1 MTGSAPNGPPPTET
15 LVDAAFV
22 EELRRV
28 CGPEAVLS
36 GRKETLVYDCDA
48 FVIQKQFPDV
58 VVLPENT
65 EQVARVV
72 RLCHERGIPFVGRGA
87 GTGLSGGALAL
98 NGGVIIAMTRMKRI
112 LEVDLRN
119 RRIVAEAGA
128 VNISLT
134 RAVEAAGYQYAP
146 DPSSQMACTIGG
158 NVSENSGGP
167 HTLKYGVTVNHV
179 LGLTVVLP
187 DGEIVR
193 LGGKEEDRVGYDL
206 PGIVVGSE
214 GTFGIVTEVVA
225 RLVRQPQSIRT
236 LLGVFETV
244 EDATNTVSGIIADG
258 IVPAALEMMDQL
270 IIEAVEAAFH
280 FGFPL
285 DAGACLIV
293 ELDGLEAGIDRQVE
307 RVREIC
313 AAHHAREVRA
323 ARPGP
328 ERDLLWKARKRAFG
342 AVGRLAPSNITQDGV
357 IPRTKLPVVLK
368 EIQRIVAHYGLRV
381 ANVFHAGDGN
391 LHPLILFDERDPEQ
405 IKGVVAA
412 SEEIL
417 KMCVAYGGS
426 ITGEHGIGIEKSSY
440 VTCQFSEKDLEV
452 MAQLKQVF
460 DPQGLCNPGK
470 LFPTG
475 KGCLETTMKKRRSV
489 AL

>member
-1 MTGSAPNGPPPTET
+1 MTPTLEAPPSHPI
-15 LVDAAFV
+15 DAAFL
-22 EELRRV
+22 EELRRI
-28 CGPEAVLS
+28 CGPEGVLS
-36 GRKETLVYDCDA
+36 GKMETMVYDCDA
-48 FVIQKQFPDV
+48 FVIQKQLPDV
-58 VVLPENT
+58 VVLPTTT
-65 EQVARVV
+65 EQVAGVV
-72 RLCHERGIPFVGRGA
+72 RLCASKGVPFVGRGA

-98 NGGVIIAMTRMKRI
+98 NGGVILAMTRMKQI
-112 LEVDLRN
+112 LDIDLRN
-119 RRIVAEAGA
+119 RRITAQAGC

-134 RAVEAAGYQYAP
+134 RAVAEDGYQYAP

-193 LGGKEEDRVGYDL
+193 LGGKEEDAVGYDL
-206 PGIVVGSE
+206 VGIVVGSE
-214 GTFGIVTEVVA
+214 GTFGIVTEVIA
-225 RLVRQPQSIRT
+225 RLVRMPQTVRT
-236 LLGVFETV
+236 MLAIFDSVD
-244 EDATNTVSGIIADG
+244 DATNTVSGIIAAG
-258 IVPAALEMMDQL
+258 IVPAALEMMDAL

-285 DAGACLIV
+285 DAGAVLII
-293 ELDGLEAGIDRQVE
+293 ELDGLEAGIDEQAE

-313 AAHHAREVRA
+313 AANGSREVRTAGSA
-323 ARPGP
+323 A
-328 ERDLLWKARKRAFG
+328 ERDALWKARKRAFG

-357 IPRTKLPVVLK
+357 IPRTKLPQVLREMQ
-368 EIQRIVAHYGLRV
+368 EIVDRHGLRV

-405 IKGVVAA
+405 LRAVVLA

-417 KMCVAYGGS
+417 KLCVAHGGS
-426 ITGEHGIGIEKSSY
+426 ITGEHGVGIEKSGY
-440 VTCQFSEKDLEV
+440 IDCQFSAKDLEV
-452 MAQLKQVF
+452 MAQVKSVF
-460 DPQGLCNPGK
+460 NPQDLCNPGK
-470 LFPTG
+470 VFPTG
-475 KGCLETTMKKRRSV
+475 KGCLETTMRQRRSV